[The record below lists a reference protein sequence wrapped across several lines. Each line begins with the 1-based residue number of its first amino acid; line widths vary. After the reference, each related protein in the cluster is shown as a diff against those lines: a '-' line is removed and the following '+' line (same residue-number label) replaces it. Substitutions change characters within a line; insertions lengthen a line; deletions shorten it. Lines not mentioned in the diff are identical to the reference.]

1 MTNELKKL
9 NIIRLAAKKFYVEN
23 LNNENIETSE
33 VAHALGIWQD
43 TEKQCKAIKKA
54 IKKAA

>member
-54 IKKAA
+54 IYK